1 VHYQEARKRSI
12 GKRILGAAIAIPAL
26 VSTVIS
32 FLKMVY
38 FRLDDGTQFGAA
50 LARPFKQAVY
60 WIYEQTQLLGF
71 FWDHSPVPDQFNLL
85 DIQNLYALIIYSGI
99 FVGAALYASGRKMAA
114 RLAVINE
121 KIEDQLIEESVKGAN
136 GRSREEIEKT
146 TAIPSNSV
154 FAQAHQLYLAPVIV
168 GVIVAAVV
176 AIIGI

>member
-1 VHYQEARKRSI
+1 MHYQEARKRSI
-12 GKRILGAAIAIPAL
+12 VKKILGAAIAIPAL
-26 VSTVIS
+26 ISTVIS

-50 LARPFKQAVY
+50 LARPFKQAVS
-60 WIYEQTQLLGF
+60 WIYEQTQFLIF
-71 FWDHSPVPDQFNLL
+71 FWDHSPVPDQLNLSEV
-85 DIQNLYALIIYSGI
+85 QNLYALIIYSGI
-99 FVGAALYASGRKMAA
+99 FVGVALYASGRKMAA

-136 GRSREEIEKT
+136 GRSREEVERT

-176 AIIGI
+176 AILGI